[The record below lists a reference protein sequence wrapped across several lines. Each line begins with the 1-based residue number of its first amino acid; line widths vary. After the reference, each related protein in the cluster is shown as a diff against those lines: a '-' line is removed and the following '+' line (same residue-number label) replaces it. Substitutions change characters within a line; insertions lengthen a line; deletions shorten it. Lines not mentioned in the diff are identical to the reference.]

1 MDEKLTIREV
11 KPEDNFQ
18 LAKIIRDVFEEYHT
32 PKSGTVYSDPTTD
45 NLFQMFRARQSILWI
60 AELDNQV
67 IGSCG
72 IYPTEGLSE
81 DMVELVKFYLSPS
94 SRRKGVGKKLI
105 EQTIQSALDFGYK
118 RLYLESFPEFSKAIH
133 MYEKLGFKRIDHSQG
148 NTGHTSCCVWMIK
161 EL

>member
-18 LAKIIRDVFEEYHT
+18 LAKIIRDVFEEYHA
-32 PKSGTVYSDPTTD
+32 PQNGTVYSDPTTD
-45 NLFQMFRARQSILWI
+45 DLFQMFRTQKSILWI

-67 IGSCG
+67 VGSCG
-72 IYPTEGLSE
+72 IYPTEGLSGNT
-81 DMVELVKFYLSPS
+81 VELVKFYLSPS

-118 RLYLESFPEFSKAIH
+118 RLYLESFPEFSKAIN
-133 MYEKLGFKRIDHSQG
+133 MYEKLGFKKIAHSLG
-148 NTGHTSCCVWMIK
+148 NTGHTSCGVWMTK